1 VIAVAALV
9 TADQRPLYVSRA
21 HLSVP
26 EAVRRHDGFET
37 INFYTRNKFFENTSM
52 KCVLPQRRDVMS
64 TQETVRQRADTVEG
78 SEALRIDA
86 DRAEQLVD
94 ALNTDLA
101 ATYVLYHQLKKHH
114 WVVEG
119 AEFRDLH
126 LFLGEAAE
134 EAEEFADELAERA
147 QALGGVPV
155 TGGKRLEERAPVDP
169 EGDDVYDIR
178 TSLANDMA
186 MYGDII
192 ETLRDH
198 VDLAQNLGD
207 HATAHILREN
217 LIEVEEA
224 AHHIEHYLEDD
235 SLVLEETTH

>member
-1 VIAVAALV
+1 
-9 TADQRPLYVSRA
+9 
-21 HLSVP
+21 
-26 EAVRRHDGFET
+26 
-37 INFYTRNKFFENTSM
+37 
-52 KCVLPQRRDVMS
+52 MS
-64 TQETVRQRADTVEG
+64 TQKTVRQHAGSVEG
-78 SEALRIDA
+78 SQALRIDA

-134 EAEEFADELAERA
+134 DAEEFADELAERV
-147 QALGGVPV
+147 QALGGVPLS
-155 TGGKRLEERAPVDP
+155 GGKTLEEHAPVEP
-169 EGDDVYDIR
+169 EGSDVYDVR
-178 TSLANDMA
+178 TSLSNDMA

-192 ETLRDH
+192 ETLREH
-198 VDLAQNLGD
+198 VELAENLGD
-207 HATAHILREN
+207 PTTAHLLREN

-235 SLVLEETTH
+235 TLVLEEATH